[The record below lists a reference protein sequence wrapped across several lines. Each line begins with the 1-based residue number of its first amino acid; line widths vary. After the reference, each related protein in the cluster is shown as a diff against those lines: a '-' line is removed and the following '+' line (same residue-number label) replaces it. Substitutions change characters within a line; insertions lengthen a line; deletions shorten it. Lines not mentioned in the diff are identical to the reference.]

1 MFIKYPPANT
11 LFDLFKACVCY
22 FFSNFYFF
30 SIFIFL
36 FFLSSFSSWGIQIF
50 VFSSSPLFSRV
61 SHCFRSWSKKNLK
74 IYGVSNCL
82 NENLITRFI
91 WYLEKEIRCDIKTLS
106 IDRELNKEHF
116 LWKNHAE
123 NMHQKLAPD
132 PFLILLN
139 NPKQPLHAR
148 NSFKSKIF
156 WKRIIKKPLKS

>member
-1 MFIKYPPANT
+1 MSAFCVYKISLFGPPANT

-50 VFSSSPLFSRV
+50 VFSSSPLFSPV

-91 WYLEKEIRCDIKTLS
+91 WYLEKEIGVTLKLCPL
-106 IDRELNKEHF
+106 I
-116 LWKNHAE
+116 E
-123 NMHQKLAPD
+123 NWIIIFMGKSCRKYAPKAG
-132 PFLILLN
+132 PR
-139 NPKQPLHAR
+139 PLFDFA
-148 NSFKSKIF
+148 K
-156 WKRIIKKPLKS
+156 